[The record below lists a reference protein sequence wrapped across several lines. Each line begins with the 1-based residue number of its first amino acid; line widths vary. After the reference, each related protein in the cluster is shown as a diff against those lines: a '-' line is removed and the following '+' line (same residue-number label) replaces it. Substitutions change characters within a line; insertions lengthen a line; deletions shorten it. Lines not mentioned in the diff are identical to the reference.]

1 MTLSA
6 NISGTKHARD
16 MRFEALEAQ
25 RKSNTEKF
33 SFSEALIKYT
43 MRYLHLKI
51 AGRIGKSREIK
62 VSKFILTCAS
72 TKIAIV

>member
-6 NISGTKHARD
+6 NISGTKNARD
-16 MRFEALEAQ
+16 MRLEALEAQ
-25 RKSNTEKF
+25 GKSSNANENFQKVLSKST
-33 SFSEALIKYT
+33 L
-43 MRYLHLKI
+43 RYMHLKI

-62 VSKFILTCAS
+62 VFKFILTCAS

>member
-6 NISGTKHARD
+6 NISGTKNARD
-16 MRFEALEAQ
+16 MRFEALEAHG
-25 RKSNTEKF
+25 KSNTEKI
-33 SFSEALIKYT
+33 SSSEALSKSAL
-43 MRYLHLKI
+43 RYLHLKT